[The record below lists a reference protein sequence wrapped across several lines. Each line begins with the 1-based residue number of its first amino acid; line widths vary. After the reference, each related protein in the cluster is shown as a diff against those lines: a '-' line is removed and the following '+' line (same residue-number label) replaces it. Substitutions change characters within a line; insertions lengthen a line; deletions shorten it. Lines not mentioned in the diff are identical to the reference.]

1 MRINKYRLLA
11 ATGLAT
17 ALMAMPG
24 FALAQST
31 PQSTTAGQG
40 ADQDAT
46 EVGEVVV
53 TGIRA
58 ALRNALAGKQSAN
71 NVVEVLSS
79 DDIGA
84 LPEASIA
91 ESLARLPGLTS
102 NRDRGNGTQISIR
115 GMGPN
120 LVNTLL
126 NGRELVSA
134 EASRNIRYEQYPAEL
149 INGAYVYKSPTAA
162 QVEGAIAGQVDLR
175 TVKPLD
181 FSSRRIVANVR
192 GVHSDLAED
201 IPDADPNGYIVSF
214 SYLDQFLDGKLG
226 VALGYS
232 GRRQAVAT
240 ARTNIFRYTNSFADL
255 NGDGQGNDEIPF
267 GYEAL
272 VRGGE
277 DNRDGALATVQ
288 YKPND
293 QLSLSADL
301 FYSKVEY
308 DETQRGFRLEDL
320 PFGNSFTNAT
330 VQNGGVTG
338 ITATKQADFGLQLRN
353 VNELFNFTDE
363 LWAGG
368 VNGVWRGDRWKATGD
383 IAYST
388 TKRDQRFITVRT
400 EVHDII
406 GGVPVERNSGVT
418 STFNARPGHAAD
430 FAFNVDMTDPS
441 INRIT
446 EFQIPEGGGGAPIIN
461 DELFSANGDFE
472 HDLDGFFT
480 SVQFGARLTD
490 RSKDFT
496 QRTQFGFVNPANRT
510 QIPANL
516 LNAPVVFPGD
526 FSNVPRTLS
535 FDILGV
541 IDAYF
546 GDINPTTSDFDRR
559 SSWEVS
565 EKTQAAYAN
574 IDFETTLLGRE
585 LIGNL
590 GVRVVHTETTSD
602 STRVDQGAQT
612 GGAVVLT
619 PVSFTNEFTD
629 TLPTLNLTW
638 KVGEGQQVRFAASKA
653 ISRPALDDLNA
664 GFGVFV
670 FGAPQAFGGNPA
682 LEPFRANQFD
692 LTYEHYFGADTA
704 FTISAF
710 YKDLETYIVPQITD
724 IVVNVNGTPTTGTFR
739 QPVNGEGGY
748 IQGFEV
754 LYQQAFAF
762 LPAPFDGLGVYANY
776 SYTDSD
782 ISVAENDNSIGNIPL
797 PGLSEHVANLS
808 FYYYKNGFEARIA
821 GRYRSEFATELGDTD
836 RILFTAPE
844 TVVDFQTSYAFPEG
858 SPMSGVELL
867 FQANNLT
874 DEPFET
880 YYGDTARQGRYE
892 TFGRRFFL
900 GATYRFGG

>member
-1 MRINKYRLLA
+1 MRRFKAALLGASAFTA
-11 ATGLAT
+11 ALA
-17 ALMAMPG
+17 LGQP
-24 FALAQST
+24 ALAQT
-31 PQSTTAGQG
+31 APQP
-40 ADQDAT
+40 DQDAT
-46 EVGEVVV
+46 TVDEVVV

-58 ALRNALAGKQSAN
+58 SLRNALADKRAAD
-71 NVVEVLSS
+71 NVVEVLSA

-84 LPEASIA
+84 LPEISIA

-134 EASRNIRYEQYPAEL
+134 EASRNIRYEQFPAEL
-149 INGAYVYKSPTAA
+149 INGAYVFKSPTAS

-175 TVKPLD
+175 TIRPLD
-181 FSSRRIVANVR
+181 YSDRRIVANVR
-192 GVHSDLAED
+192 GTYSDLAAD
-201 IPDADPNGYIVSF
+201 IEDADPYGYIASF
-214 SYLDQFLDGKLG
+214 SYIDQFMDGKLG
-226 VALGYS
+226 VAIGYS

-240 ARTNIFRYTNSFADL
+240 ARTNVFRYTNSFADL
-255 NGDGQGNDEIPF
+255 NGDGTGNDEIPF

-272 VRGGE
+272 VRGG
-277 DNRDGALATVQ
+277 DDIRDGGLATVQ
-288 YKPND
+288 YEPTENI
-293 QLSLSADL
+293 SINADL
-301 FYSKVEY
+301 FYSKVSY

-320 PFGNSFTNAT
+320 PFGNTFSNAT

-338 ITATKQADFGLQLRN
+338 LTATKAADFGLQLRN
-353 VNELFNFTDE
+353 VNELFEFTDE

-368 VNGVWRGDRWKATGD
+368 VNGEYRGDRWTLKGD
-383 IAYST
+383 VAYST
-388 TKRDQRFITVRT
+388 TERDQRFITVRT
-400 EVHDII
+400 EVHDIV
-406 GGVPVERNSGVT
+406 GGVPVERQSGVT
-418 STFNARPGHAAD
+418 GTFNTTPGSAAD
-430 FAFNVDMTDPS
+430 YAFNVDLTNPA
-441 INRIT
+441 INLVS
-446 EFQIPEGGGGAPIIN
+446 EFQIPENGGGAPLIN
-461 DELFSANGDFE
+461 DELVSGNVDFE
-472 HDLDGFFT
+472 HELDGFFT
-480 SVQFGARLTD
+480 AVQVGARVTD
-490 RSKDFT
+490 RSKDYT
-496 QRTQFGFVNPANRT
+496 QRTQFGFVDPAARRA
-510 QIPANL
+510 IPTNL
-516 LNAPVVFPGD
+516 LNAPVRFPGD
-526 FSNVPRTLS
+526 FSNVPSTLS

-541 IDAYF
+541 IDAFF

-559 SSWEVS
+559 SSWVVD
-565 EKTQAAYAN
+565 EKTTAGYAN
-574 IDFETTLLGRE
+574 VDFDTALFGRA
-585 LIGNL
+585 LTGNL
-590 GVRVVHTETTSD
+590 GVRVIKTETTSS

-629 TLPTLNLTW
+629 TLPTLNLNW
-638 KVGEGQQVRFAASKA
+638 QIAEGQQIRLAASKG
-653 ISRPALDDLNA
+653 ISRPPLDDLNA

-670 FGAPQAFGGNPA
+670 FGAPQAFGGNPE

-692 LTYEHYFGADTA
+692 LTYERYFGPDTA
-704 FTISAF
+704 FTISGF
-710 YKDLETYIVPQITD
+710 YKDLETYIVPQITEI
-724 IVVNVNGTPTTGTFR
+724 IVDVNGTPTAGTFR
-739 QPVNGEGGY
+739 QPVNGTGGY

-754 LYQQAFAF
+754 LYQQAFTF

-782 ISVAENDNSIGNIPL
+782 ISVAENDNAIGNIPL
-797 PGLSEHVANLS
+797 PGLSEHVGNLS

-836 RILFTAPE
+836 RILFNEAE
-844 TVVDFQTSYAFPEG
+844 TVVDFQTSYTFPDN
-858 SPMSGVELL
+858 SSLSGVELL